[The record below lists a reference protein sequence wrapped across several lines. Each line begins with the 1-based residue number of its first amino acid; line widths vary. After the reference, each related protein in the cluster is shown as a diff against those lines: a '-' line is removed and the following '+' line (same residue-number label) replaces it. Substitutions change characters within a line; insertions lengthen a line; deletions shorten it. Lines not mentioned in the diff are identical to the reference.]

1 MSNFKPFLLGICGG
15 SASGKTSVS
24 HVIFKT
30 LGKENCLLFSMYNY
44 YFGPNDEERK
54 YLKDYNFDRPEALD
68 LELIYKHLLSLQNN
82 EPIDMPLYNFKGS
95 YRMKETQKVY
105 PNKIIIFE
113 GIFAFV
119 DKRIR
124 DMMNLKIFVD
134 LSSDIRLSRRVY
146 RDIKDRARDLYTILD
161 RFHKFVKPAHKK
173 YISPTKKFAD
183 IIIPKGAENT
193 QAVDLICQYLKN
205 NIIHNNEKSIKNNE
219 KLSIDIEIDNKE
231 KEESNLIICKEKEDN
246 IKLKKIYNNFINQV
260 KTKYY
265 ILYLDILINILIKLE
280 KNYTEKNI
288 STQINFIEN
297 SLYNEYKE
305 NKLFNK
311 IKNFNQIILFI
322 PILLSINDNLKKILV
337 ELNNK
342 TEKNVKIIIDSI
354 YMSKNSYDEIIK
366 LNINKFL
373 FIVLYYGN
381 NFLEREEFI
390 KKGGIINTSDEL
402 NKNIIVLNKN
412 EFERKYYYLK
422 NEFIIKY

>member
-1 MSNFKPFLLGICGG
+1 MSSFKPFLLGICGG

-30 LGKENCLLFSMYNY
+30 LGKENCLLFSMDNY

-54 YLKDYNFDRPEALD
+54 HLSDYNFDRPEALD
-68 LELIYKHLLSLQNN
+68 FELIFKHLLSLQNN
-82 EPIDMPLYNFKGS
+82 EPIDMPLYNFNGS

-146 RDIKDRARDLYTILD
+146 RDIKDRARELYTILD
-161 RFHKFVKPAHKK
+161 RFHKFVKPAYNS
-173 YISPTKKFAD
+173 YIAPTKKYAD

-193 QAVDLICQYLKN
+193 LAVDLICQYLKN
-205 NIIHNNEKSIKNNE
+205 NILNNEKPIKNKE
-219 KLSIDIEIDNKE
+219 KLSIDIEIINKE

-246 IKLKKIYNNFINQV
+246 IKLKKISNNFINQE
-260 KTKYY
+260 KTSYN

-288 STQINFIEN
+288 SSQINFIEN
-297 SLYNEYKE
+297 SLYSEFKE
-305 NKLFNK
+305 NTLFNK

-322 PILLSINDNLKKILV
+322 PFLLSINDNLKNILI

-342 TEKNVKIIIDSI
+342 TEKNVKIIIESI

-366 LNINKFL
+366 LDNNKFL
-373 FIVLYYGN
+373 FIALYFGN
-381 NFLEREEFI
+381 NLLEREEFI

-402 NKNIIVLNKN
+402 NQYIIVLNKN
-412 EFERKYYYLK
+412 EFEKKYYEK
-422 NEFIIKY
+422 KMS

>member
-1 MSNFKPFLLGICGG
+1 MSSFKPFLLGICGG

-30 LGKENCLLFSMYNY
+30 LGKENCLLFSMDNY

-54 YLKDYNFDRPEALD
+54 HLSDYNFDRPEALD
-68 LELIYKHLLSLQNN
+68 FELIFKHLLSLQNN
-82 EPIDMPLYNFKGS
+82 EPIDMPLYNFNGS

-146 RDIKDRARDLYTILD
+146 RDIKDRARELYTILD
-161 RFHKFVKPAHKK
+161 RFHKFVKPAYNS
-173 YISPTKKFAD
+173 YIAPTKKYAD

-193 QAVDLICQYLKN
+193 LAVDLICQYLKN
-205 NIIHNNEKSIKNNE
+205 NILNNEKPIKNKE
-219 KLSIDIEIDNKE
+219 KLSIDIEIINKE

-246 IKLKKIYNNFINQV
+246 IKLKKIFNNFINQE
-260 KTKYY
+260 KTSYN

-288 STQINFIEN
+288 LSQINFIEN
-297 SLYNEYKE
+297 SLYSEFKE
-305 NKLFNK
+305 NTLFNK

-322 PILLSINDNLKKILV
+322 PFLLSINDNLKNILI

-342 TEKNVKIIIDSI
+342 TEKNVKIIIESI

-366 LNINKFL
+366 LDNNKFL
-373 FIVLYYGN
+373 FIALYFGN
-381 NFLEREEFI
+381 NLLEREEFI

-402 NKNIIVLNKN
+402 NQYIIVLNKN
-412 EFERKYYYLK
+412 EFEKKYYEK
-422 NEFIIKY
+422 KMS